1 MKKSDILIFL
11 FILIVI
17 IIIFIFSIWNANNDL
32 NEFNSVNQIKD
43 EEINNEQTNII
54 TEKETNIEEATL
66 MNNNINYDG
75 KWYISEEAYLE
86 SEKVEEIIEKKED
99 NEISDSEYEN
109 QIKTYINKNI
119 VELDIDKYVQNTLEF
134 DFSVINY
141 SQTPKEAK
149 LENIGVNLNG
159 NIGTFTYT
167 DNLGTSGNGTI
178 TLKENQIEL
187 RLETNKA
194 EQGVTW
200 SVEGMYTFSYK
211 KVD

>member
-1 MKKSDILIFL
+1 MKKIDILIF
-11 FILIVI
+11 VI
-17 IIIFIFSIWNANNDL
+17 ILLIIIGIFSFAIWNANNDL

-54 TEKETNIEEATL
+54 TEKETNIEETTL

-99 NEISDSEYEN
+99 NEISDSEY
-109 QIKTYINKNI
+109 KTQMESYINRNI

-134 DFSVINY
+134 DFKLFNY
-141 SQTPKEAK
+141 SQTQKEAK
-149 LENIGVNLNG
+149 LEDIEVNLNG

>member
-1 MKKSDILIFL
+1 MKKIDILIF
-11 FILIVI
+11 VI
-17 IIIFIFSIWNANNDL
+17 ILLIIIGIFSFAIWDANDDL

-43 EEINNEQTNII
+43 VEISNEQTNTV
-54 TEKETNIEEATL
+54 TEKEINTEEATL
-66 MNNNINYDG
+66 NNNIDYVG
-75 KWYISEEAYLE
+75 KWYISEDAYLE

-99 NEISDSEYEN
+99 NEISDSEY
-109 QIKTYINKNI
+109 KTQMESYINRNI

-134 DFSVINY
+134 DFKLFNY
-141 SQTPKEAK
+141 SQTQKEAK
-149 LENIGVNLNG
+149 LEDIEVNLNG

-187 RLETNKA
+187 RLETTKA

>member
-1 MKKSDILIFL
+1 MKKIDILIF
-11 FILIVI
+11 VI
-17 IIIFIFSIWNANNDL
+17 ILLIIIGIFSFAIWNANNDL

-99 NEISDSEYEN
+99 NEISDSEY
-109 QIKTYINKNI
+109 KTQMESYINRNI

-134 DFSVINY
+134 DFKLFNY
-141 SQTPKEAK
+141 SQTQKEAK
-149 LENIGVNLNG
+149 LEDIEVNLNG

-187 RLETNKA
+187 RLETTKA

>member
-1 MKKSDILIFL
+1 MKKIDILIF
-11 FILIVI
+11 VI
-17 IIIFIFSIWNANNDL
+17 ILLIIIGIFSFAIWNANNDL

-54 TEKETNIEEATL
+54 TEKETNIEETTL
-66 MNNNINYDG
+66 MNNNIKYDG

-99 NEISDSEYEN
+99 NEISDSEY
-109 QIKTYINKNI
+109 KTQMESYINRNI

-134 DFSVINY
+134 DFKLFNY
-141 SQTPKEAK
+141 SQTQKEAK
-149 LENIGVNLNG
+149 LEDIEVNLNG

>member
-1 MKKSDILIFL
+1 MKKIDILIF
-11 FILIVI
+11 VI
-17 IIIFIFSIWNANNDL
+17 ILLIIIGIFSFAIWNANNDL

-54 TEKETNIEEATL
+54 TEKETNIEETTL

-99 NEISDSEYEN
+99 NEISDSEY
-109 QIKTYINKNI
+109 KTQMESYINRNI

-134 DFSVINY
+134 DFKLFNY
-141 SQTPKEAK
+141 SQTQKEAK
-149 LENIGVNLNG
+149 LEDIEVNLNG

-178 TLKENQIEL
+178 TLRENQIEL

>member
-1 MKKSDILIFL
+1 M
-11 FILIVI
+11 
-17 IIIFIFSIWNANNDL
+17 
-32 NEFNSVNQIKD
+32 
-43 EEINNEQTNII
+43 
-54 TEKETNIEEATL
+54 
-66 MNNNINYDG
+66 
-75 KWYISEEAYLE
+75 
-86 SEKVEEIIEKKED
+86 
-99 NEISDSEYEN
+99 
-109 QIKTYINKNI
+109 
-119 VELDIDKYVQNTLEF
+119 
-134 DFSVINY
+134 
-141 SQTPKEAK
+141 
-149 LENIGVNLNG
+149 NLNG

>member
-1 MKKSDILIFL
+1 
-11 FILIVI
+11 
-17 IIIFIFSIWNANNDL
+17 
-32 NEFNSVNQIKD
+32 
-43 EEINNEQTNII
+43 
-54 TEKETNIEEATL
+54 

-99 NEISDSEYEN
+99 NEISDSEY
-109 QIKTYINKNI
+109 KTQMESYINRNI

-134 DFSVINY
+134 DFKLFNY
-141 SQTPKEAK
+141 SQTQKEAK
-149 LENIGVNLNG
+149 LEDIEVNLNG

-187 RLETNKA
+187 RLETTKA